1 MVLLL
6 GLFGGLGWL
15 CFGGALGGCVVRVV
29 LLLGALGGLWG
40 GWALGVAWW
49 VWGRL
54 VVLGWLCFGRGVLG
68 GWSVVGGFGWVERK
82 QKQTKTQF
90 SFAGTLSKR

>member
-1 MVLLL
+1 MAVL
-6 GLFGGLGWL
+6 W
-15 CFGGALGGCVVRVV
+15 GALSGCVVRVV

-49 VWGRL
+49 VCCLAFRFSMCL
-54 VVLGWLCFGRGVLG
+54 VVLGWLCSGSGREVLG
-68 GWSVVGGFGWVERK
+68 GWSVVGGFGWVELK

-90 SFAGTLSKR
+90 FAGLVSKR